1 MLDQMDIRQGF
12 KTTKKGLNKLVE
24 EVIFREKQLRNKI
37 ADTLSE
43 MRNQGDLRENDG
55 YSMAIEEQNINEE
68 RIRELKEKIKNAE
81 IIKDKDKSKVGIGD
95 IVTLTNGKKVKYE
108 ITSEEEANPL
118 EGRISYKSPIGMA
131 IIGKKLCQK
140 VKITTPAGT
149 TEYTIEEIA

>member
-1 MLDQMDIRQGF
+1 MDIRQGF
-12 KTTKKGLNKLVE
+12 KTTKKGLNKLAE

>member
-1 MLDQMDIRQGF
+1 MDIRQGF

-55 YSMAIEEQNINEE
+55 YSMAIEEQNINEG
-68 RIRELKEKIKNAE
+68 RIRELKEKIKSAE
-81 IIKDKDKSKVGIGD
+81 VIKDKDKSKVGIGD

>member
-1 MLDQMDIRQGF
+1 MDIRQGF